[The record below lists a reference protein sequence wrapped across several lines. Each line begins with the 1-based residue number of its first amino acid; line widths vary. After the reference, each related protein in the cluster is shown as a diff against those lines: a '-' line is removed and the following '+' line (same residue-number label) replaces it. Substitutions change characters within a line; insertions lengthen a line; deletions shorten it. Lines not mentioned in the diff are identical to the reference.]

1 MFLDR
6 LSYRTAVVLLVLTG
20 LAAGCAGSRPGPPPS
35 YEPLP
40 GEAREVNVA
49 AKLRQRAITFVEE
62 LLIGEPSVRVNGR
75 TVRIRGSRSGPMW
88 VIDGIYTSTP
98 FGISPHD
105 VDRMW
110 INASGQGYGRRGANG
125 VIILITKKGG
135 S

>member
-6 LSYRTAVVLLVLTG
+6 LSYRTAGVLLVLAG
-20 LAAGCAGSRPGPPPS
+20 LVAGCAGSRPGSPPS
-35 YEPLP
+35 FEPLP
-40 GEAREVNVA
+40 GEVREVNVA

-75 TVRIRGSRSGPMW
+75 RVRIRGSRSGPMW

-98 FGISPHD
+98 FGISPND

-125 VIILITKKGG
+125 VIILVTKKE
-135 S
+135 

>member
-6 LSYRTAVVLLVLTG
+6 LSYRTAGVLLVLTG
-20 LAAGCAGSRPGPPPS
+20 LAAGCAGSSPGPPPS

-98 FGISPHD
+98 FGISPYD